1 MRSIKNL
8 SIAWIAHRGCA
19 LSRAECYGPVS
30 SGTKNRKKKRSNI
43 MNHFTSKPEIT
54 LTSARK
60 ATLRHRPSRAA
71 LAFLGLLTLVCTAT
85 LTAKAAGCGGLRGG
99 DNVVKYPMIEQ
110 HGATGPDTIV
120 GLWHVTYTT
129 SSNAPFAVSL
139 KQWHSDGTEFEDLDR
154 GVVGNFCVGVWK
166 QIGPRTFRLHH
177 TGWTF
182 DDNGNSTG
190 SFIINETDTVA
201 PNGMS
206 YTGNFDFKVYDTSGD
221 YISGTETT
229 GTIAASRITVN

>member
-8 SIAWIAHRGCA
+8 SIAGIAHPGCD

-30 SGTKNRKKKRSNI
+30 SGTKNRKKRSNI
-43 MNHFTSKPEIT
+43 MNQFTSKPGIT
-54 LTSARK
+54 LTSALK
-60 ATLRHRPSRAA
+60 ASLRNRLSRAV
-71 LAFLGLLTLVCTAT
+71 LAFLGLLILVSTAT
-85 LTAKAAGCGGLRGG
+85 LPARAAGCGGLGG
-99 DNVVKYPMIEQ
+99 RDNVVKYPMLEQ
-110 HGATGPDTIV
+110 DGATGPDTIV

-139 KQWHSDGTEFEDLDR
+139 KEWHSDGTEFEDLDH

-166 QIGPRTFRLHH
+166 QIGSRMFRLHH

-190 SFIINETDTVA
+190 SFIIDETDTVA
-201 PNGMS
+201 ANGMS
-206 YTGNFDFKVYDTSGD
+206 YTGNFDFKAYDTSGD